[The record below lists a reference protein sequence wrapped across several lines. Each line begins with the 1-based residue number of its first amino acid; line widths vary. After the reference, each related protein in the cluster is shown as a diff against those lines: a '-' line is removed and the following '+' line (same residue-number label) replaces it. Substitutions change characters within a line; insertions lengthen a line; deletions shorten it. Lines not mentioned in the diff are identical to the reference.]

1 MANAAERAAATP
13 ANESVAAPE
22 RLARRL
28 DESGARQR
36 LARFGAA
43 RFEPAWLSLWAVAIG
58 RSGETAQPAPAAW
71 LLASSLT
78 PRALLWPEA
87 LAFDEAACGDENWLC
102 GGDCPTAASFETLW
116 LWERLARPRRWG
128 LRVQPATCRP
138 VALPLWLGYH
148 DGRHTRLIV
157 LSGVSGEPLAS
168 LKPAVLA
175 GFSR

>member
-1 MANAAERAAATP
+1 MAP
-13 ANESVAAPE
+13 A

-28 DESGARQR
+28 DAKGARRR

-43 RFEPAWLSLWAVAIG
+43 RFEPAQITLWAVAIG
-58 RSGETAQPAPAAW
+58 GTSANPVSAPAAW

-78 PRALLWPEA
+78 PRALLWPGT
-87 LAFDEAACGDENWLC
+87 LAFEDGPGSVDEHWLP
-102 GGDCPTAASFETLW
+102 GGDCPSATTFERLW

-128 LRVQPATCRP
+128 LRVQSDTCRP

-148 DGRHTRLIV
+148 DGRRTRLIV

-175 GFSR
+175 GLGAEPATRSRGR